1 MAKREKGIPFYP
13 HFIIEDVVVILVY
26 LIMFLGIIFFLP
38 LLFFPPEAFERADP
52 FVTPA
57 HIKPEWYFLASY
69 QLLKVVP
76 NKILG
81 VSLQILAM
89 VFLFIL
95 PLIDRGPERHPLR
108 RPLFTLL
115 AVLGLLSVVGLS
127 VWGFYSD

>member
-26 LIMFLGIIFFLP
+26 LMMFLGIIFFFP

-57 HIKPEWYFLASY
+57 HIKPEWYFLVSY

-81 VSLQILAM
+81 VSLQILA
-89 VFLFIL
+89 VAFLFFL
-95 PLIDRGPERHPLR
+95 PLIDRSPERHPLR
-108 RPLFTLL
+108 RPFFTVL
-115 AVLGLLSVVGLS
+115 AILALLSVIGLS